1 MAKPKAKRKKITK
14 PLAAGGESRKSKQ
27 AADTT
32 GISPADVSLIGRFG
46 RTITQTQDVRKVVA
60 EALKIVRKLTPA
72 VELRVVY
79 AVAGAWKEWHALGR
93 SIRSYDQ
100 AEWPSPSPAAQT
112 VAFETG
118 SEQYGFVSI
127 SPTSEDT
134 TWVLELMA
142 PQISAV
148 LTLRAALLRAQ
159 KHAISEMELVR
170 ETLRARDAERRRITH
185 DLHDD
190 VGQMIATLKLKL
202 KLLENRIAQ
211 NGFSATT
218 IEELAEAREN
228 VGQLLARVRNLSHTL
243 YPRILDTLGFVPALE
258 ELANQV
264 SGPSGIRARCS
275 VRGTPRPLDEPTTLA
290 LYRCCQE
297 ALSNAIRHSGAS
309 RATIHVYFAEQEVR
323 VSVEDNGCGFDP
335 RRFYDASGKLM
346 SSGFWTIRQR
356 MSDTGGSFRL
366 GTASGQGTTV
376 EMIVPLTTGEK
387 DDERKDTTVDRG

>member
-1 MAKPKAKRKKITK
+1 M
-14 PLAAGGESRKSKQ
+14 
-27 AADTT
+27 
-32 GISPADVSLIGRFG
+32 GISPAEVGLIGRFG
-46 RTITQTQDVRKVVA
+46 RTITQTQDVRRVVA
-60 EALKIVRKLTPA
+60 EALKIIRKLTPA
-72 VELRVVY
+72 VEFRVVY
-79 AVAGAWKEWHALGR
+79 ATAGAWKEWHALGR
-93 SIRSYDQ
+93 RIRSYDH

-127 SPTSEDT
+127 SPASEDRV
-134 TWVLELMA
+134 WVLELMA

-159 KHAISEMELVR
+159 KHALSETELVR
-170 ETLRARDAERRRITH
+170 ETLRARDQERRRITH
-185 DLHDD
+185 ELHDD

-202 KLLENRIAQ
+202 KLLENRILES
-211 NGFSATT
+211 GSAAAAT
-218 IEELAEAREN
+218 EELAAARES

-243 YPRILDTLGFVPALE
+243 YPRILDTLGLVPALE

-264 SGPSGIRARCS
+264 SGPLGVNARCT
-275 VRGTPRPLDEPTTLA
+275 VRGNPRPLDEPTTLA

-297 ALSNAIRHSGAS
+297 ALSNAIKHSGAS
-309 RATIHVYFAEQEVR
+309 KAAIDVYFSEQQVR
-323 VSVEDNGCGFDP
+323 ITVEDNGCGFDP

-366 GTASGQGTTV
+366 GTASGRGTTV
-376 EMIVPLTTGEK
+376 EMIVPLTTGGK
-387 DDERKDTTVDRG
+387 DDKRKDTTVDRG